1 MGKNEK
7 MWNNEISLSAELEKD
22 DFVMDL
28 QKQIMMD
35 IPHTNKYWAENI
47 AISLLSSVS
56 GNLEYN
62 TKIGKVPMNTW
73 FMAIAESSRG
83 YKSPP
88 LNYFMREILKIME
101 RDSGNYNWKLLFPS
115 SFSTEGLVEFMA
127 KTSTRGVIIN
137 DEMSSL
143 FKATQGKGYTV
154 SLMEFLDKLFDGIV
168 EPRYTRQYKLEEVP
182 DGAYVSLIGATTPMI
197 YHTLDYDTFI
207 SGFGMRFLYELWEP
221 SKEIEFNNENLF
233 GENEDRKIILDKYA
247 KQLANIY
254 QLNQINTKMSDEA
267 KIKIVK
273 YRNNLEKLAS
283 DMEVARQNHIAN
295 YVTKISIY
303 LFKFPSLFALSR
315 NINNIDELKIT
326 DENNKKNIT
335 IQIEKQDVE
344 RAYEKILRHIEN
356 FKKVL
361 AKWNLDKNKKSV
373 PVMDFTGI
381 YDSIVAN
388 IQNSK
393 GQMMRRDN
401 IAVAI
406 GMLNNNSPTQEGHLK
421 LQQKDINIFNEAESL
436 GKIRKLTND
445 ELKQIP
451 TELFQKIDVSIL
463 DKNKE
468 RLKNPPTIYVLPDF
482 NVEKFIKTM
491 SDSYKEIVMKK

>member
-1 MGKNEK
+1 M
-7 MWNNEISLSAELEKD
+7 
-22 DFVMDL
+22 
-28 QKQIMMD
+28 
-35 IPHTNKYWAENI
+35 
-47 AISLLSSVS
+47 
-56 GNLEYN
+56 
-62 TKIGKVPMNTW
+62 
-73 FMAIAESSRG
+73 
-83 YKSPP
+83 
-88 LNYFMREILKIME
+88 
-101 RDSGNYNWKLLFPS
+101 
-115 SFSTEGLVEFMA
+115 
-127 KTSTRGVIIN
+127 
-137 DEMSSL
+137 
-143 FKATQGKGYTV
+143 
-154 SLMEFLDKLFDGIV
+154 
-168 EPRYTRQYKLEEVP
+168 
-182 DGAYVSLIGATTPMI
+182 
-197 YHTLDYDTFI
+197 
-207 SGFGMRFLYELWEP
+207 
-221 SKEIEFNNENLF
+221 
-233 GENEDRKIILDKYA
+233 
-247 KQLANIY
+247 
-254 QLNQINTKMSDEA
+254 
-267 KIKIVK
+267 
-273 YRNNLEKLAS
+273 
-283 DMEVARQNHIAN
+283 
-295 YVTKISIY
+295 TKISIY